1 MLTHLAT
8 NEQRIIWKVMRECCE
23 ENEENVARRKQ

>member
-1 MLTHLAT
+1 MLTHLGA
-8 NEQRIIWKVMRECCE
+8 NEQRIIWKVMRGCNE